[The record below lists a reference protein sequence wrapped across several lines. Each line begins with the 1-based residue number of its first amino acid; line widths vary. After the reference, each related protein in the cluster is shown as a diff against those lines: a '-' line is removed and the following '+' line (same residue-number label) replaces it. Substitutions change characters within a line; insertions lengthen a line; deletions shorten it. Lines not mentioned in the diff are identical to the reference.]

1 MPPSHS
7 FGAGTRYLQ
16 LGLVTIILDQEA
28 SQDVAPGGQ
37 IVDLLL
43 CQSTFLQQTC
53 QPRLFLCRVLRVGTK
68 LRQCSQIVVDGFV
81 FQTLR
86 GSLDLTGRFFDIRDP
101 ASCNVVRK
109 NSINCIDGTG
119 FGVKPTTND
128 TVGAGF
134 GVDKVD
140 DCLFTAGT

>member
-7 FGAGTRYLQ
+7 FGAETRYLQ

-43 CQSTFLQQTC
+43 RQSTFLQQTC
-53 QPRLFLCRVLRVGTK
+53 QPRLFLCRVLRVGAK

-81 FQTLR
+81 FQILR
-86 GSLDLTGRFFDIRDP
+86 GSLDLAGRFFDIRDP
-101 ASCNVVRK
+101 ASYNVIRK
-109 NSINCIDGTG
+109 NSINRIDGTG
-119 FGVKPTTND
+119 FGVKPTAND
-128 TVGAGF
+128 TVGACF